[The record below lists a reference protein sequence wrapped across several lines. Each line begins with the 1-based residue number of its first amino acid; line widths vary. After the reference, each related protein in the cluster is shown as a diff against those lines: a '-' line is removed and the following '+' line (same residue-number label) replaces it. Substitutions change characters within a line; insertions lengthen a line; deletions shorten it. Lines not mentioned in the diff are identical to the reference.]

1 MKIVHVLKFLFAW
14 ECFFFHKLY
23 KVLCFSGLEADS
35 CSRWQKFLYEI
46 LIQFMIVSNY
56 VWHGASLMYIFII
69 TIINRVIRKVEMFF
83 FFQKSLNLFTCDMR
97 KWKKNMNIRRA
108 VLFLSNLESISQFG
122 KIIVHRNWTIFDIG
136 IVARVSTVLL
146 TFPGIAK
153 KTERKVFQLSAKL
166 DFHPQKFNPREEGDE
181 IKF

>member
-1 MKIVHVLKFLFAW
+1 M
-14 ECFFFHKLY
+14 
-23 KVLCFSGLEADS
+23 
-35 CSRWQKFLYEI
+35 
-46 LIQFMIVSNY
+46 
-56 VWHGASLMYIFII
+56 
-69 TIINRVIRKVEMFF
+69 IRKVEMFF

-97 KWKKNMNIRRA
+97 KWKKNNNIRRG

-122 KIIVHRNWTIFDIG
+122 KIIIHRNWTIFDIR

-166 DFHPQKFNPREEGDE
+166 DFYPQKFNPREEGDE

>member
-1 MKIVHVLKFLFAW
+1 M
-14 ECFFFHKLY
+14 
-23 KVLCFSGLEADS
+23 
-35 CSRWQKFLYEI
+35 
-46 LIQFMIVSNY
+46 
-56 VWHGASLMYIFII
+56 
-69 TIINRVIRKVEMFF
+69 IRKVEMFF

-97 KWKKNMNIRRA
+97 KWKKNKNIRRE

-122 KIIVHRNWTIFDIG
+122 KIIVHRNWTIFDIA
-136 IVARVSTVLL
+136 IPDISRDC
-146 TFPGIAK
+146 K